1 MTSEDLVRERLPE
14 TIDRETFIP
23 AYLGLVASAHTW
35 GGSRIYSEKF
45 GITAPDFAII
55 STLSN
60 YPGVQASEITDI
72 VGLDKSVVSRRLQR
86 LAAKELV
93 KADNSAGKRLLF
105 LTRKGAEIHNKVLPV
120 ALDRSERML
129 TGFTE
134 QEKHDVR
141 NYLRR
146 MFENIPRMNYMD

>member
-1 MTSEDLVRERLPE
+1 MTSEDLVRDRLPE

-35 GGSRIYSEKF
+35 GGSRIYSERF
-45 GITAPDFAII
+45 DITSPDFAIL

-60 YPGVQASEITDI
+60 YPGAQATDIVEI

-86 LAAKELV
+86 LSVKGLV
-93 KADNSAGKRLLF
+93 EVDASSGKRLLF
-105 LTRKGAEIHNKVLPV
+105 LTRKGADIHNEVLPV
-120 ALDRSERML
+120 ALDRAERML
-129 TGFTE
+129 TGFSE
-134 QEKHDVR
+134 EEKRDVR

-146 MFENIPRMNYMD
+146 MFENIPRMNYLD